1 MASLMARSIAKEIVN
16 VIPEMLSK
24 IQTIDKPKP
33 TAVPIPEPTIAPPK
47 NRSRG
52 RKRKNRNFTMVS
64 SQNPPF
70 QPQHT
75 TAQNLKPTKRPYIG
89 LYPKCPT
96 CNYHHLATTP
106 CRICTTCSRYGH
118 LSQYCRSGFPSRG
131 NQAQAQS
138 SNQNS
143 RPQSY
148 PGRACFKCND
158 PNHLINQCPQR
169 SNQGP
174 PQQASHGHEIINST
188 AQAQDDNNVAIG
200 CLNK

>member
-1 MASLMARSIAKEIVN
+1 MASLMARSMAKEIVN
-16 VIPEMLSK
+16 DILEMLSK
-24 IQTIDKPKP
+24 IQAIGKPEP
-33 TAVPIPEPTIAPPK
+33 TAVPIPKPTPAKPK
-47 NRSRG
+47 NRSRS
-52 RKRKNRNFTMVS
+52 RKRKASNYAIDT
-64 SQNPPF
+64 SQGPPPR
-70 QPQHT
+70 PQH
-75 TAQNLKPTKRPYIG
+75 AKVQNLKPTKRPYIG

-96 CNYHHLATTP
+96 CNYHHLPAVP
-106 CRICTTCSRYGH
+106 CRICTTCIRYGH

-138 SNQNS
+138 MNQNP
-143 RPQSY
+143 RPQLI

-174 PQQASHGHEIINST
+174 PPQASHGHEIINSA
-188 AQAQDDNNVAIG
+188 AQAQDDNNVTID